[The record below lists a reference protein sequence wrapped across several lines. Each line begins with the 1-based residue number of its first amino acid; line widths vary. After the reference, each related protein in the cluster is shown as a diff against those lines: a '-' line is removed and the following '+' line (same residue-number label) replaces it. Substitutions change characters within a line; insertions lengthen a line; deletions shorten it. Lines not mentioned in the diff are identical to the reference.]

1 MKVKLLT
8 TISFFTYQLSISQTE
23 KLLHGKV
30 VSQNN
35 VIKGVEVIN
44 KTGKISTTTNDLGE
58 FSISANIKDSLF
70 FISKDYIVSGLKVT
84 LQNIE
89 TSDLV
94 VNMILK
100 PEELNE
106 VVVSNINFKPIQ
118 LTSQEIEE
126 IKLNSGR
133 PTGFGT
139 ITNGIDFIHI
149 GKKIYALLAKE
160 KEIKPKTP
168 EIDFKKLIATSVPSD
183 FFTKDLSLKTEE
195 KELFIEFCDADPKS
209 KLLLE
214 HPNILAT
221 MDFLYV
227 KNEEFKKL
235 NSVSKN

>member
-30 VSQNN
+30 VSQKN
-35 VIKGVEVIN
+35 VIKGVDVIN
-44 KTGKISTTTNDLGE
+44 KTAKTSTITNDLGE
-58 FSISANIKDSLF
+58 FSIAANIKDSLF
-70 FISKDYIVSGLKVT
+70 FISKDFFTSRLKVT
-84 LQNIE
+84 SQNIE

-94 VNMILK
+94 INMILK

-106 VVVSNINFKPIQ
+106 VVVSNIKFKPIQ

-160 KEIKPKTP
+160 KEIKPKTT
-168 EIDFKKLIATSVPSD
+168 EIDFKKFIATSLPLD
-183 FFTKDLSLKTEE
+183 FFTKDLNLKPEE
-195 KELFIEFCDADPKS
+195 KELFIEFCDVDPKS

-221 MDFLYV
+221 IDFLYV

-235 NSVSKN
+235 NSASKN